1 MADMFEYLNWRGDL
15 LFADIPLNSVDALI
29 FSTLVYGDYSG
40 IVPEDGQHPVPLQV
54 AAEAFL
60 NLPDPERRVRVKSDL
75 RLLQAAAEAPRFR
88 DVQLSFYRS
97 ILIPEEE
104 TQFAAMAFSLPD
116 GTVFLAFRGT
126 DYSLTGWK
134 EDFNM
139 AFSDSVPAQRAAAA
153 YAEDF
158 ASRYPVLLRLG
169 GHSKGGNLAV
179 YAASK
184 APEQIRR
191 RILTVYNLDGPGFT
205 ESFLAEEGYLAMVPK
220 IRTYVPQS
228 SVIGMLL
235 EHEEPYTVIK
245 SKTVGL
251 LQHDYYS
258 WEVLGSRFI
267 PMEEVTEGSRFASAT
282 IKNWLADMT
291 AQERSE
297 VVEALFGLL
306 NLGEVDS
313 ALDIFQPKNLRTYLK
328 QLSSDGAL
336 RRMLSEEFR
345 ALVDAARKTKEQFS
359 QENRLLEEGKEERQ

>member
-1 MADMFEYLNWRGDL
+1 MADMFEYLSWRGDL
-15 LFADIPLNSVDALI
+15 LFTDIPLNSVDALI

-60 NLPDPERRVRVKSDL
+60 SLPDPERRVRVKSDL
-75 RLLQAAAEAPRFR
+75 RLLRAAADSPRFR

-97 ILIPEEE
+97 ILIPKEE
-104 TQFAAMAFSLPD
+104 TQFAAMAFHLPD

-153 YAEDF
+153 YAEEF
-158 ASRYPVLLRLG
+158 AARHPVLLRFG

-205 ESFLAEEGYLAMVPK
+205 EGFLSHDGYLSMVPK
-220 IRTYVPQS
+220 IRTIIPES
-228 SVIGMLL
+228 SIIGILL
-235 EHEEPYTVIK
+235 EHRGDFTVIA
-245 SKTVGL
+245 SRQVGA
-251 LQHDYYS
+251 LQHEPYS
-258 WEVLGSRFI
+258 WEIMAGDFI
-267 PMEEVTEGSRFASAT
+267 RVKQMSGHSQFVDRT
-282 IKNWLADMT
+282 IKNWIRDMSKE
-291 AQERSE
+291 ERSAY
-297 VVEALFGLL
+297 VEALFGLL
-306 NLGEVDS
+306 SAGGANTVQDLLHPKNIRSFFSTLKADESTRKLLTAEFTELMKAAAS
-313 ALDIFQPKNLRTYLK
+313 ALPRYSKEK
-328 QLSSDGAL
+328 Q
-336 RRMLSEEFR
+336 
-345 ALVDAARKTKEQFS
+345 
-359 QENRLLEEGKEERQ
+359 